1 MVLGCTLFLLYHHRR
16 NNHTEAHPLM
26 LFFFAIAHSD
36 VWRWRESCL
45 SLPSHQSASCVQQF
59 LCDCRHKSVLKAW
72 CVYKNQHSTREVC
85 SISRNTAHS
94 GGPEDPT
101 DTQHRRW
108 FDGCSCIVLSN
119 FTCLVT
125 FKCRVCG
132 CVPPMQLFCKTGAIY
147 FSSSIREWAER
158 CVGKRSV
165 GLTSPPLSDHNVN
178 SGKSHSV
185 SMCPLPFPYL
195 LVYSLSCCPSMAL
208 SSCSFPY
215 TSHARL
221 EVQKSDFDCDVRV
234 CCILPSDTSFWIWV
248 NPLLNADSLITG
260 CSRLKCDWY
269 LAVGVTVT

>member
-1 MVLGCTLFLLYHHRR
+1 MTTSQNVCCEKGPFILVFLQCFTCTCTCCTLKTADGLFKCWIKKQNPVKCFLCCNSCYSLLPMVLGCTLFLLYHHRR

-108 FDGCSCIVLSN
+108 FGGCSCIVLSN

-132 CVPPMQLFCKTGAIY
+132 CVPPMQLFCKTGVYISVLALG
-147 FSSSIREWAER
+147 SGQNDAWVREA
-158 CVGKRSV
+158 
-165 GLTSPPLSDHNVN
+165 
-178 SGKSHSV
+178 
-185 SMCPLPFPYL
+185 
-195 LVYSLSCCPSMAL
+195 LV
-208 SSCSFPY
+208 
-215 TSHARL
+215 
-221 EVQKSDFDCDVRV
+221 
-234 CCILPSDTSFWIWV
+234 
-248 NPLLNADSLITG
+248 
-260 CSRLKCDWY
+260 
-269 LAVGVTVT
+269 